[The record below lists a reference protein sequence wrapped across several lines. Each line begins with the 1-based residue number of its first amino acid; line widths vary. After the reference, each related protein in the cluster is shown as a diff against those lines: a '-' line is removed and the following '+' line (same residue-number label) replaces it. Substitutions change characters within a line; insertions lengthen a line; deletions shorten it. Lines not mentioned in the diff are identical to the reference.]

1 MNIEISY
8 LIGPISGGIIGYFTN
23 WLAIKMMFRP
33 HQPKYLFGVK
43 LPFTP
48 GLIPKERG
56 RIAEAV
62 GNSISENLMNK
73 EVLEK
78 NLLSDDMLIKLGEA
92 YDTFVAKQ
100 KVNTETLRSF
110 LSHFISSQ
118 DLVKI
123 QSDTGSEL
131 ASQIHSRLADS
142 NLGNMLA
149 HAAVE
154 HAISK
159 MESSILGMAFNAE
172 LFLVFLQEPAEN
184 LLSKHINQIISNN
197 SEEIITDLIGQESDK
212 LLDTQVCE
220 LLKGH
225 DEQLTQLRQILLDG
239 YRQVISVHLPKILST
254 IDISRI
260 IRERINEMN
269 VEESEHIILS
279 VMNKELCAIVWL
291 GALLGC
297 VIGAISS
304 LF

>member
-1 MNIEISY
+1 MEIA
-8 LIGPISGGIIGYFTN
+8 LTWIIGPTTGGIIGYFTN

-33 HQPKYLFGVK
+33 HQPKYLFGIQ

-62 GNSISENLMNK
+62 GSSISENLMNK

-78 NLLSDDMLIKLGEA
+78 NLLSEDMLTKIGNE
-92 YDTFVAKQ
+92 YDTFISRQ
-100 KVNTETLRSF
+100 KVNGETLRDF
-110 LSHFISSQ
+110 LGHYISSK
-118 DLVKI
+118 DLAQI
-123 QSDTGSEL
+123 QSNASIDL
-131 ASQIHSRLADS
+131 AAQIHTRLSDS

-154 HAISK
+154 HAIRK
-159 MESSILGMAFNAE
+159 MENRLLGFAFNAE
-172 LFLVFLQEPAEN
+172 QFLILLQEPAEH

-197 SEEIITDLIGQESDK
+197 SEDIVYGLIGQESDK
-212 LLDTQVCE
+212 LLDTRVCD
-220 LLKGH
+220 LLKDH
-225 DEQLTQLRQILLDG
+225 DEQLIQLRHILLDG

-260 IRERINEMN
+260 IRERINEMDMD
-269 VEESEHIILS
+269 ESERLILS
-279 VMNKELCAIVWL
+279 VMSKELRAIVWL
-291 GALLGC
+291 GALLGSI
-297 VIGAISS
+297 IGVVNS

>member
-1 MNIEISY
+1 MNIEYTY
-8 LIGPISGGIIGYFTN
+8 LLGPLTGGIIGYFTN

-33 HQPKYLFGVK
+33 HQPKYLFGIK
-43 LPFTP
+43 IPFTP

-62 GNSISENLMNK
+62 ATSISENLMNK

-78 NLLSDDMLIKLGEA
+78 NLLSKDMLTKIGTE
-92 YDTFVAKQ
+92 YDTFVARQ
-100 KVNTETLRSF
+100 KVNGETLRAF
-110 LSHFISSQ
+110 LLRFISSQ
-118 DLVKI
+118 DLEKI
-123 QSDTGSEL
+123 QSDAGGEL

-142 NLGNMLA
+142 NLGSMMA

-159 MESSILGMAFNAE
+159 MENSLLGFAFNAE
-172 LFLVFLQEPAEN
+172 QFLILLQEPAEH

-197 SEEIITDLIGQESDK
+197 SEEIISNLIGQESNK
-212 LLDTQVCE
+212 LLDTPVCE

-225 DEQLTQLRQILLDG
+225 DEQLVQLRHILIDG
-239 YRQVISVHLPKILST
+239 YKQVISVHLPKILST

-260 IRERINEMN
+260 IRERINEMDMD
-269 VEESEHIILS
+269 ESERIILS
-279 VMNKELCAIVWL
+279 VMNKELRAIVWL
-291 GALLGC
+291 GALLGAI
-297 VIGAISS
+297 IGTVNS

>member
-1 MNIEISY
+1 MNIEFTY
-8 LIGPISGGIIGYFTN
+8 LLGPLTGGIIGYFTN

-33 HQPKYLFGVK
+33 HQPKHLFGMK

-62 GNSISENLMNK
+62 GSSISENLMNK

-78 NLLSDDMLIKLGEA
+78 NLLSEDMLNKIGTE
-92 YDTFVAKQ
+92 YDTFVARQ
-100 KVNTETLRSF
+100 KVNGETLRAF

-118 DLVKI
+118 DLEKI

-131 ASQIHSRLADS
+131 AAQIHSRLADS
-142 NLGNMLA
+142 NLGTMLA

-159 MESSILGMAFNAE
+159 MENSLFGIAFNAE
-172 LFLVFLQEPAEN
+172 QFLILLQEPAEH

-197 SEEIITDLIGQESDK
+197 SEEIITSLIGQESDK
-212 LLDTQVCE
+212 LLDTPVCD
-220 LLKGH
+220 LLRGH
-225 DEQLTQLRQILLDG
+225 DEQLAQLRAILLDG
-239 YRQVISVHLPKILST
+239 YRQVISIHLPKILST

-260 IRERINEMN
+260 IRDRINELDI
-269 VEESEHIILS
+269 EEGEKIILA
-279 VMNKELCAIVWL
+279 VMDKELRAIVWL

-297 VIGAISS
+297 IIGIVNSI
-304 LF
+304 F

>member
-1 MNIEISY
+1 MNVEQSY
-8 LIGPISGGIIGYFTN
+8 LISPFTGSAIGYFTN

-43 LPFTP
+43 LPFAP

-62 GNSISENLMNK
+62 GSSISENLMNR

-78 NLLSDDMLIKLGEA
+78 NLLSDDMLFKLGET

-110 LSHFISSQ
+110 LGHFISSQ

-131 ASQIHSRLADS
+131 AAQIHNHLADS

-149 HAAVE
+149 HVAVE

-172 LFLVFLQEPAEN
+172 LFLVLLQEPAEHM
-184 LLSKHINQIISNN
+184 LSKHINQIISNN
-197 SEEIITDLIGQESDK
+197 SEEIITNLIVQESDK
-212 LLDTQVCE
+212 LLDTKVCE

-239 YRQVISVHLPKILST
+239 YKQVISVHLPKILST

-260 IRERINEMN
+260 IRERINEMD
-269 VEESEHIILS
+269 VEESERIILS
-279 VMNKELCAIVWL
+279 VMNKELRAIVWL

-297 VIGAISS
+297 VIGAFSS

>member
-1 MNIEISY
+1 MSIELSY
-8 LIGPISGGIIGYFTN
+8 LLGPAVGSIVGYVTN
-23 WLAIKMMFRP
+23 DVAIRLLFKPTR
-33 HQPKYLFGVK
+33 PKYIFGMKV
-43 LPFTP
+43 PFTP

-78 NLLSDDMLIKLGEA
+78 NLLSEDMLTKIGTE
-92 YDTFVAKQ
+92 YDTFVARQ
-100 KVNTETLRSF
+100 KVNGETLRVF
-110 LSHFISSQ
+110 LSHYISSQ
-118 DLVKI
+118 DLEMI
-123 QSDTGSEL
+123 QSDAGGEL

-149 HAAVE
+149 HATVE

-159 MESSILGMAFNAE
+159 MENSLLGFAFNAE
-172 LFLVFLQEPAEN
+172 QFLILLQEPAEH
-184 LLSKHINQIISNN
+184 LLSKHINQIISND
-197 SEEIITDLIGQESDK
+197 SEEIVANLIDQESGK
-212 LLDTQVCE
+212 LLDTPVCD

-225 DEQLTQLRQILLDG
+225 DEQLIQLRHILIDG

-260 IRERINEMN
+260 IRDRINEMDI
-269 VEESEHIILS
+269 EEGERILLE
-279 VMNKELCAIVWL
+279 VMDKELRAIVWL
-291 GALLGC
+291 GALLGGI
-297 VIGAISS
+297 IGIVNS

>member
-1 MNIEISY
+1 MNVELSY
-8 LIGPISGGIIGYFTN
+8 LIGPTSGLVIGAFTN

-33 HQPKYLFGVK
+33 HQPKYIFGMK

-62 GNSISENLMNK
+62 ATSISENLMNK

-78 NLLSDDMLIKLGEA
+78 NLLSEDMLAKIGTE
-92 YDTFVAKQ
+92 YDTFAARQ
-100 KVNTETLRSF
+100 KVNGETLRAF

-118 DLVKI
+118 DLEKI
-123 QSDTGSEL
+123 LSDAGGEL
-131 ASQIHSRLADS
+131 AAQIHSRLADS
-142 NLGNMLA
+142 NLGTMLA

-159 MESSILGMAFNAE
+159 MENSLLGFAFNAE
-172 LFLVFLQEPAEN
+172 QFLILLQEPAEH

-197 SEEIITDLIGQESDK
+197 SEEIISNLIGQESNK
-212 LLDTQVCE
+212 LLDTPVCE

-225 DEQLTQLRQILLDG
+225 DEQLVQLRHILIDG
-239 YRQVISVHLPKILST
+239 YKQVISVHLPKILST

-260 IRERINEMN
+260 IRERINEMDMD
-269 VEESEHIILS
+269 ESERIILS
-279 VMNKELCAIVWL
+279 VMNKELRAIVWL
-291 GALLGC
+291 GALLGAI
-297 VIGAISS
+297 IGTVNS

>member
-1 MNIEISY
+1 MNIELSY
-8 LIGPISGGIIGYFTN
+8 LIGPMSGLVIGAFTN

-33 HQPKYLFGVK
+33 HQPKYIFGMK

-62 GNSISENLMNK
+62 ATSISENLMNK

-78 NLLSDDMLIKLGEA
+78 NLLSEDMLAKIGTE
-92 YDTFVAKQ
+92 YDTFAARQ
-100 KVNTETLRSF
+100 KVNGETLRAF

-118 DLVKI
+118 DLEKI
-123 QSDTGSEL
+123 LSDAGGEL
-131 ASQIHSRLADS
+131 AAQIHSRLADS
-142 NLGNMLA
+142 NLGTMLA

-159 MESSILGMAFNAE
+159 MENSLLGFAFNAE
-172 LFLVFLQEPAEN
+172 QFLILLQEPAEH

-197 SEEIITDLIGQESDK
+197 SEEIISNLIGQESNK
-212 LLDTQVCE
+212 LLDTPVCE

-225 DEQLTQLRQILLDG
+225 DEQLVQLRHILIDG
-239 YRQVISVHLPKILST
+239 YKQVISVHLPKILST

-260 IRERINEMN
+260 IRERINEMDMD
-269 VEESEHIILS
+269 ESERIILS
-279 VMNKELCAIVWL
+279 VMNKELRAIVWL
-291 GALLGC
+291 GALLGAI
-297 VIGAISS
+297 IGTVNS

>member
-1 MNIEISY
+1 MSIEFSY
-8 LIGPISGGIIGYFTN
+8 LLGPAVGSLVGYVTN
-23 WLAIKMMFRP
+23 DVAIRLLFKPTR
-33 HQPKYLFGVK
+33 PKYIFGMKV
-43 LPFTP
+43 PFTP

-78 NLLSDDMLIKLGEA
+78 NLLSEDMLTKIGTE
-92 YDTFVAKQ
+92 YDTFVARQ
-100 KVNTETLRSF
+100 KVNGETLRVF
-110 LSHFISSQ
+110 LSHYISSQ
-118 DLVKI
+118 DLEMI
-123 QSDTGSEL
+123 QSDAGGEL

-159 MESSILGMAFNAE
+159 MENSLLGFAFNAE
-172 LFLVFLQEPAEN
+172 QFLILLQEPAEH
-184 LLSKHINQIISNN
+184 LLSKYINQIISND
-197 SEEIITDLIGQESDK
+197 SEEIVANLIDQESGK
-212 LLDTQVCE
+212 LLDTPVCD

-225 DEQLTQLRQILLDG
+225 DEQLIQLRHILIDG

-260 IRERINEMN
+260 IRDRINEMDI
-269 VEESEHIILS
+269 EEGERILLE
-279 VMNKELCAIVWL
+279 VMDKELRAIVWL
-291 GALLGC
+291 GALLGGI
-297 VIGAISS
+297 IGIVNS

>member
-1 MNIEISY
+1 MNIEFTY
-8 LIGPISGGIIGYFTN
+8 LLGPLTGGIIGYFTN

-33 HQPKYLFGVK
+33 HQPKHLFGIK
-43 LPFTP
+43 IPFTP

-62 GNSISENLMNK
+62 ATSISENLMNK

-78 NLLSDDMLIKLGEA
+78 NLLSEDMLAKIGTE
-92 YDTFVAKQ
+92 YDTFAARQ
-100 KVNTETLRSF
+100 KVNGETLRAF

-118 DLVKI
+118 DLEKI
-123 QSDTGSEL
+123 QSDAGGEL
-131 ASQIHSRLADS
+131 AAQIHSRLADS
-142 NLGNMLA
+142 NLGTMLA

-159 MESSILGMAFNAE
+159 MENSLLGFAFNAE
-172 LFLVFLQEPAEN
+172 QFLILLQEPAEH

-197 SEEIITDLIGQESDK
+197 SEEIISNLIGQESNK
-212 LLDTQVCE
+212 LLDTPVCE

-225 DEQLTQLRQILLDG
+225 DEQLAQLRHILIDG
-239 YRQVISVHLPKILST
+239 YKQVISVHLPKILST

-260 IRERINEMN
+260 IRERINEMDMD
-269 VEESEHIILS
+269 ESERIILN
-279 VMNKELCAIVWL
+279 VMNKELRAIVWL
-291 GALLGC
+291 GALLGAI
-297 VIGAISS
+297 IGTVNS

>member
-1 MNIEISY
+1 MNIELSY
-8 LIGPISGGIIGYFTN
+8 LIGPLSGSVIGYFTN

-33 HQPKYLFGVK
+33 HQPKYVFGMK
-43 LPFTP
+43 IPFTP

-62 GNSISENLMNK
+62 GSSISENLMNK

-78 NLLSDDMLIKLGEA
+78 NLLSEDMLTKIGTE
-92 YDTFVAKQ
+92 YDTFVARQ
-100 KVNTETLRSF
+100 KVNSETLRAF

-118 DLVKI
+118 DLEKI
-123 QSDTGSEL
+123 QSDAGGEL

-159 MESSILGMAFNAE
+159 MENSLLGFAFNAE
-172 LFLVFLQEPAEN
+172 QFLILLQEPAEH

-197 SEEIITDLIGQESDK
+197 SEEIISNLIGQESNK
-212 LLDTQVCE
+212 LLDTPVCE

-225 DEQLTQLRQILLDG
+225 DEQLVQLRHILIDG
-239 YRQVISVHLPKILST
+239 YKQVISVHLPKILST

-260 IRERINEMN
+260 IRERINEMDMD
-269 VEESEHIILS
+269 ESERIILN
-279 VMNKELCAIVWL
+279 VMNKELRAIVWL
-291 GALLGC
+291 GALLGAI
-297 VIGAISS
+297 IGTVNS

>member
-1 MNIEISY
+1 MNIGLTY
-8 LIGPISGGIIGYFTN
+8 LLGPLTGGIIGYFTN

-33 HQPKYLFGVK
+33 HQAKYIFGMK

-62 GNSISENLMNK
+62 GSSISENLMNK

-78 NLLSDDMLIKLGEA
+78 NLLSEDMLTKIGTE
-92 YDTFVAKQ
+92 YDTFVACQ
-100 KVNTETLRSF
+100 KVNGETLRAF

-118 DLVKI
+118 DLEKI
-123 QSDTGSEL
+123 QSDAGGEL

-149 HAAVE
+149 HAAVQ

-159 MESSILGMAFNAE
+159 MENSLLGFAFNAE
-172 LFLVFLQEPAEN
+172 QFLILLQEPAEH

-197 SEEIITDLIGQESDK
+197 SEKIITNLICQESDK
-212 LLDTQVCE
+212 LLDTPVCD
-220 LLKGH
+220 LLRGH
-225 DEQLTQLRQILLDG
+225 DEQLAQLRVILIDG
-239 YRQVISVHLPKILST
+239 YRQVISIHLPKILST
-254 IDISRI
+254 IDISRT
-260 IRERINEMN
+260 IRDRINELDI
-269 VEESEHIILS
+269 EEGEKIIFA
-279 VMNKELCAIVWL
+279 VMDKELRAIVWL

-297 VIGAISS
+297 VIGTFSS

>member
-1 MNIEISY
+1 MGNALTW
-8 LIGPISGGIIGYFTN
+8 LIGPVTGAIIGYFTN

-33 HQPKYLFGVK
+33 HQPKFLFGVK

-62 GNSISENLMNK
+62 GSSISENLMNK

-78 NLLSDDMLIKLGEA
+78 NLLSEDMLAKIGDE
-92 YDTFVAKQ
+92 YDTFISRQ
-100 KVNTETLRSF
+100 KVNGETLRDF
-110 LSHFISSQ
+110 LEYYISSK
-118 DLVKI
+118 DLTKI
-123 QSDTGSEL
+123 QSDASIDL
-131 ASQIHSRLADS
+131 ATQIHSRLADS

-154 HAISK
+154 HAIKK
-159 MESSILGMAFNAE
+159 MENSLLGFAFNAE
-172 LFLVFLQEPAEN
+172 QFLILLQEPAEH

-197 SEEIITDLIGQESDK
+197 SNDIVYGLIGQESDK
-212 LLDTQVCE
+212 LLDTRVCD
-220 LLKGH
+220 LLKDH
-225 DEQLTQLRQILLDG
+225 DEQLIQLRHILLDG

-260 IRERINEMN
+260 IRERINEMDMD
-269 VEESEHIILS
+269 ESERLILS
-279 VMNKELCAIVWL
+279 VMNKELRAIVWL
-291 GALLGC
+291 GALLGGI
-297 VIGAISS
+297 IGMVNS

>member
-1 MNIEISY
+1 MNIEYTY
-8 LIGPISGGIIGYFTN
+8 LLGPLTGGIIGYFTN

-33 HQPKYLFGVK
+33 HQPKYLFGIK
-43 LPFTP
+43 IPFTP
-48 GLIPKERG
+48 GLIPKERE

-62 GNSISENLMNK
+62 ATSISENLMNK

-78 NLLSDDMLIKLGEA
+78 NLLSEDMLTKIGTE
-92 YDTFVAKQ
+92 YDTFAARQ
-100 KVNTETLRSF
+100 KVNGETLREF

-118 DLVKI
+118 DLEKI
-123 QSDTGSEL
+123 QSDAGGEL

-149 HAAVE
+149 HVAVE

-159 MESSILGMAFNAE
+159 MENSLLGFAFNAE
-172 LFLVFLQEPAEN
+172 QFLILLQEPAEH

-197 SEEIITDLIGQESDK
+197 SEEIISNLIDQESNK
-212 LLDTQVCE
+212 MLDTPVCE

-225 DEQLTQLRQILLDG
+225 DEQLVQLRHILIDG
-239 YRQVISVHLPKILST
+239 YKQVISVYLPKILST

-260 IRERINEMN
+260 IRERINEMDMD
-269 VEESEHIILS
+269 ESERIILS
-279 VMNKELCAIVWL
+279 VMNKELRAIVWL
-291 GALLGC
+291 GALLGAI
-297 VIGAISS
+297 IGTVNS